1 MNETTRPTVA
11 PPSAKPRIQR
21 PFVLQVFAHSHQ
33 FGLHLIA
40 GAA

>member
-1 MNETTRPTVA
+1 MKPPGQRSL

-33 FGLHLIA
+33 YALHLIA